1 MVDILASDYNTLQ
14 SRAETLLASGLG
26 TFGYGQTVQSSAVF
40 QGNTILASH
49 WDNLANDIKSIYIHQ
64 TGNTPAIRDVA
75 PGDLIDD
82 TSADPKIN
90 YANLL
95 SNLESN
101 KFDLAPTQ
109 SLITAIDTKTYSS
122 SWSSLVSMTVTATF
136 STANEARFFFNSGG
150 KIRLEGSRTGGSLV
164 AQNDFWSSLL
174 SSVAARDFGA
184 DTNPNVNFYTLTN
197 NFQTY
202 YEEAASS
209 PYASNRVLL
218 EAKCDVANNATGTAT
233 EVELK
238 LSYIDDYTD
247 PGTPAPG
254 DLVDGTIAIDVTEIK
269 ASGNLQPSG
278 SFSITSP
285 SFTVS
290 NISGT

>member
-174 SSVAARDFGA
+174 SSVAAQDFGA

-290 NISGT
+290 NIGGT

>member
-14 SRAETLLASGLG
+14 QRVANLLGTGTA

-40 QGNTILASH
+40 QGNTILASQ
-49 WDNLANDIKSIYIHQ
+49 WDNLANDIKSVYIHQ
-64 TGNTPAIRDVA
+64 TGNSPSIRNVDA
-75 PGDLIDD
+75 GDLIDD
-82 TSADPKIN
+82 TSADPKVN

-95 SNLESN
+95 TNLESN
-101 KFDLAPTQ
+101 KFDLAPSQ

-136 STANEARFFFNSGG
+136 STALEARFFFNSGG
-150 KIRLEGSRTGGSLV
+150 RLRLAGVKSGGSAS
-164 AQNDFWSSLL
+164 AQNTSWSNLL
-174 SSVAARDFGA
+174 SSVGARDFGA
-184 DTNPNVNFYTLTN
+184 DTNPNLNFYNLTN

-202 YEEAASS
+202 YEESSSS

-218 EAKCDVANNATGTAT
+218 EAKCNVANNATGTAT

-247 PGTPAPG
+247 PGPPAPG
-254 DLVDGTIAIDVTEIK
+254 DLVDGTITIDLTEIK

-278 SFSITSP
+278 SFTITSP

-290 NISGT
+290 SISGT